1 NVLCKF
7 KTGKDMFIK
16 KVNESQLFLNKY
28 VKSRAY
34 IEGSNLIFNI
44 SKNINFNQLLL
55 VKESDNI
62 LIDIKQI
69 GDAQFTIPI
78 ENIESLVMQ
87 EFDRVFLIKDDVAYR
102 AFFNKH
108 FLAHGMLRYLF
119 CRLLFEKTNLY
130 FPTTFSPTPPC
141 PHHTHY

>member
-1 NVLCKF
+1 
-7 KTGKDMFIK
+7 M
-16 KVNESQLFLNKY
+16 
-28 VKSRAY
+28 
-34 IEGSNLIFNI
+34 
-44 SKNINFNQLLL
+44 

-102 AFFNKH
+102 VKFNDEYEFNYITIIFK
-108 FLAHGMLRYLF
+108 
-119 CRLLFEKTNLY
+119 
-130 FPTTFSPTPPC
+130 
-141 PHHTHY
+141 